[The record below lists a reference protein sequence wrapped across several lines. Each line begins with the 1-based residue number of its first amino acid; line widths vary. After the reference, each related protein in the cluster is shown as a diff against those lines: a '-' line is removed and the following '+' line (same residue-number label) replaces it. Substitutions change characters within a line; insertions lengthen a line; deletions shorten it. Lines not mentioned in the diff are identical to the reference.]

1 MFEAKFECDS
11 LIISGVQMLLIFH
24 FPLLYFDFEELGDK
38 HILFK
43 SKFLLSFI
51 AWERF
56 TKGVQRTIHGVAF
69 SNEVARNFAKFS
81 WQHGNNYI

>member
-1 MFEAKFECDS
+1 MFDAKFECDS

-24 FPLLYFDFEELGDK
+24 FPLLYFDFEELEDK

-51 AWERF
+51 A
-56 TKGVQRTIHGVAF
+56 
-69 SNEVARNFAKFS
+69 
-81 WQHGNNYI
+81 